1 MTKTYTVELTDT
13 QDKAL
18 SVVSKTPQDWIDN
31 AVTVR
36 ADTAI
41 NDIVMVNMAKC
52 NEDGIAI
59 ATGVDAQVAQA
70 FEKGYVTD
78 GSE

>member
-1 MTKTYTVELTDT
+1 MAKTYTVTLTDT
-13 QDKAL
+13 EDKAL
-18 SVVSKTPQDWIDN
+18 SSVCNQADWITN
-31 AVTVR
+31 AATAR
-36 ADTAI
+36 ASAAI
-41 NDIVMVNMAKC
+41 DSIIAVNMAKC

-70 FEKGYVTD
+70 FDKGYVTD

>member
-1 MTKTYTVELTDT
+1 MAKTYTVELTDT

-18 SVVSKTPQDWIDN
+18 SVVCKTQQDWIDN

-36 ADTAI
+36 ADAAI
-41 NDIVMVNMAKC
+41 NDIVNINMTKC

-59 ATGVDAQVAQA
+59 ATGVEAQVAQA
-70 FEKGYVTD
+70 FEKGYVKA